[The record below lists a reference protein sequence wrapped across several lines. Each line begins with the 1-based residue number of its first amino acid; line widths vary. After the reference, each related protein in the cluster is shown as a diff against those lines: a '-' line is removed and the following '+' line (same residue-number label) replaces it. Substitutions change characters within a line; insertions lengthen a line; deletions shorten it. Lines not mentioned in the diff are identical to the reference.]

1 MTIQELEKK
10 SRQIRRDTLKSI
22 CASQSGHTGGSLS
35 DIDLLVGV
43 YYGKMRVDPKNPKWE
58 ERDRFVLSKA
68 HANPSLYAVLADLGF
83 FPKAELLTLRQLHS
97 NLQGHPNRKKTPG
110 LDTSNGSLGQGLS
123 MAVGMAIGAKLRKNG
138 AQVYCIIGDGESQEG
153 QIWEASMAAANY
165 KLDNLTAIWDHNHL
179 QIDGNNDDVM
189 SLGDLQGKLETFG
202 YHVIVIDGN
211 DMKQVMAALNEDP
224 QGKPKAILAETLKG
238 KGVSFM
244 ENQVGW
250 HAKAPNADELK
261 MACAELED

>member
-1 MTIQELEKK
+1 M
-10 SRQIRRDTLKSI
+10 S
-22 CASQSGHTGGSLS
+22 CV
-35 DIDLLVGV
+35 DLLVGI
-43 YYGKMRVDPKNPKWE
+43 YYGKMRVQPNNPQWE
-58 ERDRFVLSKA
+58 DRDRFVLSKA
-68 HANPSLYAVLADLGF
+68 HANPTLYAILADQGF
-83 FPKAELLTLRQLHS
+83 FPREELWTLRKLHS

-123 MAVGMAIGAKLRKNG
+123 MAVGMAIGAKLHNNG
-138 AQVYCIIGDGESQEG
+138 AQVYAVMGDGETQEG
-153 QIWEASMAAANY
+153 QIWEASMAAAHY

-189 SLGDLQGKLETFG
+189 SLGDLEGKLRTFG

-211 DMKQVMAALNEDP
+211 DMKQVMAALNEDS

-244 ENQVGW
+244 ENQMQW
-250 HAKAPNADELK
+250 HDKAPNEDELK
-261 MACAELED
+261 MAFKELED